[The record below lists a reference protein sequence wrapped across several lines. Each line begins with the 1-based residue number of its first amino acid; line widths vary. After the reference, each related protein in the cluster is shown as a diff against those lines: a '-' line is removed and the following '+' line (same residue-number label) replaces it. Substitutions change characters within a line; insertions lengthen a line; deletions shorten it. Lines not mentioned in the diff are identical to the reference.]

1 LKISKVVFLDE
12 NNKEVTKEVTD
23 GFALLYNQKTN
34 EILVQDT
41 DIIKLNLMAMK
52 RLFKRV
58 FDNTEE
64 F

>member
-1 LKISKVVFLDE
+1 MKISKVVFLDE